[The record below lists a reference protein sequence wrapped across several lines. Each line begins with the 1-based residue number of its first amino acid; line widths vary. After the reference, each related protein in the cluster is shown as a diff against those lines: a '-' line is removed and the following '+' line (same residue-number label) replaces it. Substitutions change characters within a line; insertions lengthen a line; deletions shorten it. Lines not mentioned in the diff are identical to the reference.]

1 MKLGQWIISCK
12 TDKIG
17 IPNSLR
23 VWVWP
28 VMKDEYKS
36 RYQTLGLNVAYFRK
50 KRGLTQE
57 QLAEKAGVERSR
69 ISKTEIAWTGTSL
82 DTVYRIADALEIEPY
97 KLLME
102 RE

>member
-1 MKLGQWIISCK
+1 M
-12 TDKIG
+12 
-17 IPNSLR
+17 
-23 VWVWP
+23 
-28 VMKDEYKS
+28 MDEYKS
-36 RYQTLGLNVAYFRK
+36 RYRTLGLNIAYYRK

-69 ISKTEIAWTGTSL
+69 ISKTEIAWIGTSL
-82 DTVYRIADALEIEPY
+82 DMVYRIADALEIEPY

>member
-1 MKLGQWIISCK
+1 MIA
-12 TDKIG
+12 
-17 IPNSLR
+17 
-23 VWVWP
+23 
-28 VMKDEYKS
+28 EYKS
-36 RYQTLGLNVAYFRK
+36 RYQTLGLNIAYYRK

-82 DTVYRIADALEIEPY
+82 DMVYRIADALEIEPY

-102 RE
+102 PKHI

>member
-1 MKLGQWIISCK
+1 MI
-12 TDKIG
+12 
-17 IPNSLR
+17 
-23 VWVWP
+23 
-28 VMKDEYKS
+28 DEYKS
-36 RYQTLGLNVAYFRK
+36 RYRALGLNIAYYRK

-82 DTVYRIADALEIEPY
+82 DTLYKIADALEVEPY

-102 RE
+102 RD